1 MRKLYLVV
9 LSSLATM
16 SCVAATASL
25 PATLVTTR
33 RPSSPSCCFLR
44 PSLPSAS
51 SRRRT
56 SRSSFSFTTT
66 TMRLN
71 ANQNDESPSLFE
83 RAFSAMPYML
93 PVLDSVNYSKFLAF
107 YAPQFFNPVYAALDP
122 LLAVYKSSPFINLA
136 IYLLIV
142 WVGRQPALS
151 RFVRFNFQQA
161 IILDIAL
168 VIPSILTSILR
179 EQAAPVWVQEP
190 VANTLFF
197 ILSAS
202 LLYVSAKLALGEKPN
217 EIPLVS
223 EAAEL
228 TSGPF

>member
-1 MRKLYLVV
+1 
-9 LSSLATM
+9 
-16 SCVAATASL
+16 
-25 PATLVTTR
+25 
-33 RPSSPSCCFLR
+33 
-44 PSLPSAS
+44 
-51 SRRRT
+51 
-56 SRSSFSFTTT
+56 
-66 TMRLN
+66 
-71 ANQNDESPSLFE
+71 
-83 RAFSAMPYML
+83 
-93 PVLDSVNYSKFLAF
+93 
-107 YAPQFFNPVYAALDP
+107 
-122 LLAVYKSSPFINLA
+122 
-136 IYLLIV
+136 
-142 WVGRQPALS
+142 
-151 RFVRFNFQQA
+151 
-161 IILDIAL
+161 LDIAL